1 MDSAVPASDNLEK
14 NRGATDHCTTD
25 PGTTNHGGTD
35 RDAGPQAAPADD
47 FYSGAVRRIRSF
59 MAGLALVLS
68 AAAWWRFGRWSALG
82 FALGCAIA
90 YLNFHWLK
98 RGVSGLADRVTNAGK
113 SQSGAGIVARFLLR
127 YVLLGAAAYVILT
140 SFPASL
146 RGLFAGLCL
155 PVGAIACEAAYELYV
170 AVFRGS

>member
-1 MDSAVPASDNLEK
+1 MDSITSSAGDGDANT
-14 NRGATDHCTTD
+14 G
-25 PGTTNHGGTD
+25 
-35 RDAGPQAAPADD
+35 AGPNPPDLEPLYSDTPGPQPAPDDD
-47 FYSGAVRRIRSF
+47 FYAGAVGRIRSF
-59 MAGLALVLS
+59 MVVLAL
-68 AAAWWRFGRWSALG
+68 AFTAMTWWRFGRWFAMG

-98 RGVSGLADRVTNAGK
+98 RGVSGLADRVTHSGET
-113 SQSGAGIVARFLLR
+113 QSATGIVARFLLR

-155 PVGAIACEAAYELYV
+155 PVGAIACEAAYELYKR
-170 AVFRGS
+170 F